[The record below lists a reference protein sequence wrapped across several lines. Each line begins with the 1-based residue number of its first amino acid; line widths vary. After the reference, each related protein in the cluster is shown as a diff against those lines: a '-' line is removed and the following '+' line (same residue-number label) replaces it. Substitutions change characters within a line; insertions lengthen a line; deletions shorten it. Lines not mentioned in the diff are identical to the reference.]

1 MVNIRDIETY
11 RENNQLEA
19 KKAAGGLPGS
29 LWETYSSFAN
39 TDGGVILLGVE
50 ERTDGSLEVT
60 GVQDPEHMKKDFWN
74 TISSKQEVSVNI
86 LTDRDVTTEDFE
98 GKKIIVI
105 RVPRA
110 DRYLRPV
117 FIGNNPQTGSYRRRH
132 DGDYH
137 CTPLELAA
145 MYRDSYPVTPDAH
158 LIRRRGLEVFCMD
171 TVHKYRSNFKMV
183 HPNHVW
189 ATLED
194 EEFLIKIGA
203 MGFDSDDARFYPT
216 GAGLLMFGCVDTIAQ
231 EYPAYLLDYQDISA
245 PGSRWVDRLTS
256 SGGEW
261 SGNLF
266 DFFFAVSDKL
276 TFNLPRPFSLKGL
289 FRVDDT
295 PLHKAVREALLNTL
309 VNADYSASRGVVVRK
324 NKNGFIFENPGNFR
338 ISIKEAMGGGISD
351 PRNIILF
358 KMFMLIGLGE
368 RAGSGIPAIVD
379 GWEKA
384 YGERPVWTDSHN
396 PDRTTLTLH
405 CRNFDDVLFRK
416 DTDEAD
422 STIKSVGNSGA
433 NQSVN
438 SETVGNSEAKPLVN
452 SETVGN
458 SEAKPLV
465 NSKTVGNSDVKP
477 SVNSETVSIDL
488 TENKVYRNQQKIISY
503 LSRHGLSSSSE
514 ISEALSISAT
524 QIRHYLKQFINEG
537 KIEAIGTYRD
547 RRYRLIPD

>member
-1 MVNIRDIETY
+1 
-11 RENNQLEA
+11 
-19 KKAAGGLPGS
+19 
-29 LWETYSSFAN
+29 
-39 TDGGVILLGVE
+39 
-50 ERTDGSLEVT
+50 
-60 GVQDPEHMKKDFWN
+60 
-74 TISSKQEVSVNI
+74 
-86 LTDRDVTTEDFE
+86 
-98 GKKIIVI
+98 
-105 RVPRA
+105 VPRA

-465 NSKTVGNSDVKP
+465 NSETVGNSEAKPLVNSKTVGNSDVKP